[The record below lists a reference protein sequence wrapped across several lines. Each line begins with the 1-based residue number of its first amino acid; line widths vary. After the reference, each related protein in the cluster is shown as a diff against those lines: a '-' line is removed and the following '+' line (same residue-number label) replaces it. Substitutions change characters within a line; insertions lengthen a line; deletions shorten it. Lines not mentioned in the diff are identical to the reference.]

1 MKLLPM
7 LVNEGSEENYL
18 RPNIECNMEVR
29 IYHIMV
35 NVWSQLKEPSV
46 NLDKI
51 LTNVQVDTQC

>member
-7 LVNEGSEENYL
+7 LVNEKSEENCL
-18 RPNIECNMEVR
+18 HPDIECNMEVR

-35 NVWSQLKEPSV
+35 DLWSQRKEPSV

-51 LTNVQVDTQC
+51 LTNV